1 MRQRQ
6 RNNAP
11 LSQARRILLLLRCLS
26 IFGLLLLGGAATAQT
41 VQPVIVEY
49 QGKASGKFELS
60 NHTLTPMAVVL
71 EPKSFS
77 ITPDGNGVYRELD
90 PDIHLE
96 LSAMSFRLDP
106 GQTYYVF
113 YKARADKLP
122 AWFTVY
128 AVFSSLKHDTG
139 IDVRVLLPHT
149 VYLYQKQRL
158 DKEDIAL
165 SRAVYSGQAKEV
177 TCDLHN
183 TSPDL
188 GRVQQIRVIGGH
200 TSATAAGFP
209 MLPGDSRHV
218 ELKWEGA
225 TPPQKLEVEFQHF
238 TLQQTL
244 TAGDK

>member
-1 MRQRQ
+1 M
-6 RNNAP
+6 
-11 LSQARRILLLLRCLS
+11 LLRS
-26 IFGLLLLGGAATAQT
+26 IFTVAFLFIGSAALAQT

-77 ITPDGNGVYRELD
+77 ITPDGNGVYRALD
-90 PDIHLE
+90 PNIHLE

-128 AVFSSLKHDTG
+128 AVFSSLHHSTG

-158 DKEDIAL
+158 TKGDIAV
-165 SRAVYSGQAKEV
+165 SHATYSGQAKEV
-177 TCDLHN
+177 SCDLQN

-200 TSATAAGFP
+200 VSDTGAGFP

-218 ELKWEGA
+218 ELKWDGA
-225 TPPQKLEVEFQHF
+225 EPPQKLEVEFKHF